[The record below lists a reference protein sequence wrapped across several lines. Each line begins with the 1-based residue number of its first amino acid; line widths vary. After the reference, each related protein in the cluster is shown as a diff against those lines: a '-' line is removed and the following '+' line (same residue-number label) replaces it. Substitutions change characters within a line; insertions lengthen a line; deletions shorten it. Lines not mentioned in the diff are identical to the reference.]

1 MSPAGLTSKR
11 LYHLVRWF
19 MAFIFVYAG
28 AVKLPFPQQFALAIA
43 DFGLVLD
50 EAVFPL
56 AVAIPL
62 LEIAAGIGIAL
73 DIRGSLTILAA
84 VTTVFCA
91 ALIYGI
97 WLGLDIDCG
106 CFELG
111 TSRGSSTG
119 LVAALARD
127 AALLVCCSYL
137 FWWRY
142 HHGARPREL
151 VTFIKA
157 LFQQGGQTE

>member
-1 MSPAGLTSKR
+1 
-11 LYHLVRWF
+11 

-28 AVKLPFPQQFALAIA
+28 AVKLPFPQQFAQAIA

-56 AVAIPL
+56 AIAIPL

-73 DIRGSLTILAA
+73 DVRGSLTILTGITA
-84 VTTVFCA
+84 VFCA

-127 AALLVCCSYL
+127 AALLICGSYL

-142 HHGARPREL
+142 HHGVRPPGL
-151 VTFIKA
+151 VTFIKP
-157 LFQQGGQTE
+157 LFQQGGQIR